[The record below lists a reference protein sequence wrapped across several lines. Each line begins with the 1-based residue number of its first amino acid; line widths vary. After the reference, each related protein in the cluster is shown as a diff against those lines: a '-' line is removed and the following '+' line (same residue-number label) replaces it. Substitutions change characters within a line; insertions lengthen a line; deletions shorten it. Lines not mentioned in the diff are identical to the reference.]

1 MPAHHRSL
9 PPDKEQLALQICRI
23 SRNAR
28 VSSELFT
35 TESFVRPNIDY
46 SVSLCLLQG
55 GWAWKLGSRPYFRKQ
70 SGAVILSLSLH
81 CCCSA
86 TGVQRAN
93 ARPTRSTPYRKKHW

>member
-35 TESFVRPNIDY
+35 AESCAAETSTIQKGY
-46 SVSLCLLQG
+46 ALLRG
-55 GWAWKLGSRPYFRKQ
+55 VGHGNWDLGHTSESNRAQ
-70 SGAVILSLSLH
+70 SFYGSPLR

-86 TGVQRAN
+86 TAVQRAN
-93 ARPTRSTPYRKKHW
+93 ARPPRSTPYRKKHW